1 LEAILPSRLHNL
13 KFKPLKRQNLTQQLV
28 FGSFRLLSIL
38 VVAILFSVLGYIL
51 VKGFNTILD
60 WQFWSDVPRNSL
72 VEGGIFPA
80 IMGTVF
86 LTLLSIFFT
95 CLIGIPAGIYMAEY
109 APRGRLKSVI
119 DIMTNNLA
127 GIPSIVFGLF
137 GMSLFVVG
145 LGFGD
150 SLLAGGLTLAIMVL
164 PVVIRTT
171 EQALL
176 GVPQELRMASTAMGA
191 SQYQTIKR
199 VIMPMALPNII
210 TGIVLSIGR
219 VAGET
224 APILFTVAALYL
236 PRLPHSFFDQVMALP
251 YHLYALSVSSPN
263 PDQSLPMAFGTATV
277 LVLIVLAMNLLAN
290 FIRRRF
296 TIRYSNR

>member
-1 LEAILPSRLHNL
+1 
-13 KFKPLKRQNLTQQLV
+13 
-28 FGSFRLLSIL
+28 
-38 VVAILFSVLGYIL
+38 
-51 VKGFNTILD
+51 
-60 WQFWSDVPRNSL
+60 
-72 VEGGIFPA
+72 
-80 IMGTVF
+80 
-86 LTLLSIFFT
+86 
-95 CLIGIPAGIYMAEY
+95 
-109 APRGRLKSVI
+109 
-119 DIMTNNLA
+119 
-127 GIPSIVFGLF
+127 
-137 GMSLFVVG
+137 
-145 LGFGD
+145 
-150 SLLAGGLTLAIMVL
+150 
-164 PVVIRTT
+164 
-171 EQALL
+171 
-176 GVPQELRMASTAMGA
+176 MGA